1 MPRMNGQQMVN
12 ALDQAVAG
20 SNTHDLP
27 NAKRKKIGLLE
38 TPKEWYKDVG
48 RWGITAVDAMKRLKM
63 NRRTFYRRVKELCH
77 T

>member
-48 RWGITAVDAMKRLKM
+48 RWESQLLMR
-63 NRRTFYRRVKELCH
+63 
-77 T
+77 

>member
-20 SNTHDLP
+20 SNTYDLP

-38 TPKEWYKDVG
+38 TPKEWHKDVG
-48 RWGITAVDAMKRLKM
+48 RWGSQLLM
-63 NRRTFYRRVKELCH
+63 
-77 T
+77 